1 MRKPEATAVPKPP
14 LDDDERGQLPDLP
27 RLVKELEVGRASMS
41 QAVDVTLGYSILG
54 GQPAARVPETYVLSL
69 PAAAKLARQLQEAVD
84 VCLYGPDLENLD

>member
-1 MRKPEATAVPKPP
+1 MNKPEATVVPKPH
-14 LDDDERGQLPDLP
+14 LDDDERAQLPELP
-27 RLVKELEVGRASMS
+27 RLVKELEVGQVLMS

-54 GQPAARVPETYVLSL
+54 GQPAAQVPETYVLSL

>member
-1 MRKPEATAVPKPP
+1 MNKPEATAVPKPH
-14 LDDDERGQLPDLP
+14 LDDDERKQLPELP
-27 RLVKELEVGRASMS
+27 RLVKELEVGQVLMS

-84 VCLYGPDLENLD
+84 ECLYGPEIEDQG